1 MVPNPV
7 ISGFVQRIADS
18 LGNFIRVA
26 GERSESPCRCSTVSR
41 RS

>member
-1 MVPNPV
+1 MVANPV

-18 LGNFIRVA
+18 LGNFICAA
-26 GERSESPCRCSTVSR
+26 GNGRNLVPLFDRKR